1 MKGILKIFD
10 WYLKASLHVGLAS
23 GALVGVTY
31 FYAEIPININLLF
44 YVFFATVVSY
54 NFIKY
59 TRYIYIN
66 KKLKSSLKAIICL
79 TLICFI
85 AGVYLFFQFQIITQ
99 VFLFVAFLLNILY
112 AIPLK
117 SGMKNLRNFAGV
129 KIYIVSFCWA
139 WVTLIIP
146 LIEANLPLDYDV
158 LIKFTQRF
166 LLTIILL
173 LIFEIRD
180 LNDDDKQLKTVPQ
193 MIGIS
198 NTKTIVYFLSIVFYV
213 LDFFKKGSY
222 LHQEFVNAGLVFTI
236 AIFTYYVSPQKNKY
250 YTLFLVES
258 IPIFWWMSV
267 YFL

>member
-1 MKGILKIFD
+1 MKSILRIFD
-10 WYLKASLHVGLAS
+10 WYLKASLHVGFAAA
-23 GALVGVTY
+23 ALVGVTY
-31 FYAEIPININLLF
+31 FYAKIPTDVNMVLF
-44 YVFFATVVSY
+44 VFFATIGSY

-59 TRYIYIN
+59 SFYIYNN
-66 KKLKSSLKAIICL
+66 KQFKTSLKAIIVVSVFSIL
-79 TLICFI
+79 
-85 AGVYLFFQFQIITQ
+85 AAVYLFLNFDIQTQ
-99 VFLFVAFLLNILY
+99 VLLFIAFLLNILY

-180 LNDDDKQLKTVPQ
+180 LDVDDKQLKTVPQ

-222 LHQEFVNAGLVFTI
+222 PHQEFVNAGLVFVI
-236 AIFTYYVSPQKNKY
+236 SLFNYYVSPQKNKY

>member
-1 MKGILKIFD
+1 
-10 WYLKASLHVGLAS
+10 
-23 GALVGVTY
+23 
-31 FYAEIPININLLF
+31 
-44 YVFFATVVSY
+44 
-54 NFIKY
+54 
-59 TRYIYIN
+59 
-66 KKLKSSLKAIICL
+66 
-79 TLICFI
+79 
-85 AGVYLFFQFQIITQ
+85 
-99 VFLFVAFLLNILY
+99 
-112 AIPLK
+112 
-117 SGMKNLRNFAGV
+117 MKNLRNFAGV

-180 LNDDDKQLKTVPQ
+180 LDVDDKQLKTVPQ

-222 LHQEFVNAGLVFTI
+222 PYQEFVNAGLVFVI
-236 AIFTYYVSPQKNKY
+236 SLFNYYVSPQKNKY

-258 IPIFWWMSV
+258 IPIFWCMSV